1 MPRQHDYEPQPEAP
15 DLGASVQLESSESLV
30 APPGDRDALDAGYV
44 PADRPYLLD
53 EDRVT
58 ASELSEPETLDERL
72 ARERPDVLEEPEEVV
87 EVDTT
92 RSGRITP
99 AEVAADTQEAESLT
113 AIDAGLDGGAASA
126 EEAAMHVI
134 DIEPGDNPKT

>member
-1 MPRQHDYEPQPEAP
+1 MPGQHDYEPQPEAP

-44 PADRPYLLD
+44 AADRPYLLD
-53 EDRVT
+53 EDRLT

-72 ARERPDVLEEPEEVV
+72 SRERPDVLEDPEAVV

-99 AEVAADTQEAESLT
+99 AAVAVDTQEAESLT
-113 AIDAGLDGGAASA
+113 ANDIGIDGGAASA
-126 EEAAMHVI
+126 EEAAMHI
-134 DIEPGDNPKT
+134 LDEDPGDEPKA

>member
-15 DLGASVQLESSESLV
+15 DLGASVQLETSESLV
-30 APPGDRDALDAGYV
+30 GPPGGTDALDAGYV
-44 PADRPYLLD
+44 AADAPYLLD
-53 EDRVT
+53 EARIT

-72 ARERPDVLEEPEEVV
+72 SRERPDVLDDPEQAVDI
-87 EVDTT
+87 DTT

-113 AIDAGLDGGAASA
+113 AIDAGIDGGAASA
-126 EEAAMHVI
+126 EEAAMHMV
-134 DIEPGDNPKT
+134 DEEPGDDPKA